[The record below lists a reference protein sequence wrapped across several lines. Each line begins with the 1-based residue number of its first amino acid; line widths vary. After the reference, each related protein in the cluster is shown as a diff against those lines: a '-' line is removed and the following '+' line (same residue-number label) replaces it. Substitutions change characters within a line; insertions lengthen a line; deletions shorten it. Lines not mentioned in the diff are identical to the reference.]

1 MRLPD
6 KIRERIGDLQG
17 EIGIY
22 YYDFNRDN
30 RVFCGELRC
39 FSFTRDCKDCS
50 DD

>member
-22 YYDFNRDN
+22 YYDFNRDT
-30 RVFCGELRC
+30 
-39 FSFTRDCKDCS
+39 SFLWGTAMFFLHLGLQRLF
-50 DD
+50 

>member
-22 YYDFNRDN
+22 YYDFNRDTYIAEN
-30 RVFCGELRC
+30 FRKIAKRI
-39 FSFTRDCKDCS
+39 
-50 DD
+50 DDMKN